1 MTKNQE
7 LLELIDA
14 FASNELALASYY
26 ELCAEKFPEDREQ
39 WKRLMVEEEMHAQ
52 VFRKIRRSVEEAP
65 DKWKMGRF
73 AIQTVNLI
81 CKSVK
86 DKTEELRRGTINTKY
101 AINFIVD
108 VEQSLIESNISKA
121 LETEVEEFKQ
131 LLNKVQEDT
140 TGHKQLLIG
149 LRK

>member
-26 ELCAEKFPEDREQ
+26 ELCAEKFPENSDK
-39 WKRLMVEEEMHAQ
+39 WKRLMIEEEMHAQ
-52 VFRKIRRSVEEAP
+52 VFKKIRQSVEEAP
-65 DKWKMGRF
+65 DKWKMGCF
-73 AIQTVNLI
+73 TLQTVNLI

-86 DKTEELRRGTINTKY
+86 DKTEELRRGTINPKY

-121 LETEVEEFKQ
+121 LETEVEEFRQ

-140 TGHKQLLIG
+140 TGHKQLLLG